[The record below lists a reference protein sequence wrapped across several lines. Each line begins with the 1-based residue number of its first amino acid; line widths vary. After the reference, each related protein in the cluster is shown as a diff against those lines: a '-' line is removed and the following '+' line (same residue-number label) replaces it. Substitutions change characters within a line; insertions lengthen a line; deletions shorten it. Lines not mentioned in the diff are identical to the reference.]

1 MINALIF
8 VKNNRERQLAK
19 AKIFGKTLLE
29 YTLAEI
35 NKLDVDRIYLI
46 GGLQAD
52 ADNILRRRSVD
63 EVIEELYDSD
73 TKNLLLSPFYPFINK
88 EDYERLLNSK
98 EEAALLCKDGELLQ
112 CFALPGCHLRDYE
125 NLTYEEIEAASL
137 NCHRVNSLDE
147 LPEVN
152 RFLRSTINQRLLK
165 NGVNLID
172 PDNTYIAP
180 EVVIDKDV
188 TIYPNVV
195 IEGKS
200 FIGRGCEITGGS
212 HLVNVSMQDYSRVI
226 SSRLVDC
233 NIGKRVCIGPNAH
246 IHQNSTILDKV
257 KIGDNVEIAN
267 CSIGRNCNIAHMAY
281 LSNTTLG
288 ESVIIGCGVSIVDY
302 DGAHKH
308 STLIGD
314 YAVIGSNSCLIAPL
328 RVGDYGV
335 VAAGSVI
342 DKDVKDGDMAIARLY
357 QTNKNGYGYKYIK
370 K

>member
-8 VKNNRERQLAK
+8 VRNSREQQLAK

-46 GGLQAD
+46 GGLEAD

-63 EVIEELYDSD
+63 EVIEELSDSD

-88 EDYERLLNSK
+88 EDYENLLNCK
-98 EEAALLCKDGELLQ
+98 EEAALLCKDGELLE
-112 CFALPGCHLRDYE
+112 CFVLPGRQLKNYQT
-125 NLTYEEIEAASL
+125 LTYGEIEAVSA
-137 NCHRVNSLDE
+137 NCQRINSLDE
-147 LPEVN
+147 LPALSCY
-152 RFLRSTINQRLLK
+152 LRSTINQRLLK

-180 EVVIDKDV
+180 EVVVDKDV

-212 HLVNVSMQDYSRVI
+212 HLCNVNIQDYSRII

-233 NIGKRVCIGPNAH
+233 NIGKRVSVGPNSH
-246 IHQNSTILDKV
+246 IHQNSTIFDKV
-257 KIGDNVEIAN
+257 KIGDNVEITN
-267 CSIGRNCNIAHMAY
+267 SRIGRNSNIAHMAY

-288 ESVIIGCGVSIVDY
+288 ESVIIGCGVSVVDY

-314 YAVIGSNSCLIAPL
+314 YAIIGSNSCLIAPL